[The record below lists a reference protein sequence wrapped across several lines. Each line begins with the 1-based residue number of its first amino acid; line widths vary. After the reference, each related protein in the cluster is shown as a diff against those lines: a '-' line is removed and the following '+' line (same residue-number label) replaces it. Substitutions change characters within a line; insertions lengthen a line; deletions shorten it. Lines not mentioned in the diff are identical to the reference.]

1 MDSVDGNPYAA
12 LAALT
17 WGQGREDG
25 EGGASAQAGL
35 GAVSVRLRLGR
46 VVTAAPL
53 TVQVAGTVQPPSALK
68 LNERLVRG
76 ARWRV
81 RLTSPSGDFSGLNG
95 PVSGPVTTPHGAGS
109 LMELTGG
116 TLHSTGVAMDEA
128 EAEQLELDLAAGDEV
143 LLLTQDD
150 QVFYIVMKAVNAV

>member
-81 RLTSPSGDFSGLNG
+81 RLTSPSGEIGRAH
-95 PVSGPVTTPHGAGS
+95 V
-109 LMELTGG
+109 
-116 TLHSTGVAMDEA
+116 
-128 EAEQLELDLAAGDEV
+128 
-143 LLLTQDD
+143 
-150 QVFYIVMKAVNAV
+150 